1 MIIQPMHSLS
11 PSSYSNPWVTRLV
24 TLLLAAIVAASA
36 GYWVLRWPAPSSPLG
51 VNTLAPTAARQVDT
65 RKVAQLL
72 GASRFAAT
80 AGDATST
87 ISLASNYKLLGVI
100 AVGQHNGSALISAN
114 SKLAKPYR
122 VGEHVS
128 DDLVLLAVNARSVTL
143 APNLKE
149 PAVVTL
155 ELPLTPGMNSTP

>member
-1 MIIQPMHSLS
+1 V
-11 PSSYSNPWVTRLV
+11 NP
-24 TLLLAAIVAASA
+24 
-36 GYWVLRWPAPSSPLG
+36 
-51 VNTLAPTAARQVDT
+51 LAPAARQVDT

-72 GASRFAAT
+72 GASRFAAN
-80 AGDATST
+80 AGDTATT
-87 ISLASNYKLLGVI
+87 VSLASNYKLLGVI
-100 AVGQHNGSALISAN
+100 AVGQHNGSALISAGD
-114 SKLAKPYR
+114 KAAKPFR

-155 ELPLTPGMNSTP
+155 ELPLTPGMNNAP